1 MEVDSGD
8 SGWKRVVAVVRRRTL
23 LNGQRIRVLCLGLN
37 LPHGI
42 VEQKGKFCIGKRNYR
57 WYTKYAQHPKYT
69 KKASGTSG
77 EYYFPA
83 LFSVNFLIGVTGIT
97 MMLAS
102 LHRSYGKEY
111 LLSGICIDLVV
122 PVQCARPST
131 DSPTHVNET
140 PTEQSESSPRECR
153 ASFLS
158 QH

>member
-57 WYTKYAQHPKYT
+57 RYTKYAQHPKYA

-83 LFSVNFLIGVTGIT
+83 PFSVNFLTSNFSPE
-97 MMLAS
+97 S
-102 LHRSYGKEY
+102 L
-111 LLSGICIDLVV
+111 
-122 PVQCARPST
+122 
-131 DSPTHVNET
+131 
-140 PTEQSESSPRECR
+140 PR
-153 ASFLS
+153 LGL
-158 QH
+158 